1 MTMIRLTPSR
11 IAEPTSKEQRASGF
25 PGKHFVSPA
34 LVIRK
39 GGRYPVEQRK
49 KTCVEDIST
58 FMCDDIIETDIAT
71 GPQ

>member
-1 MTMIRLTPSR
+1 MGGC
-11 IAEPTSKEQRASGF
+11 KEQRASGF